1 MSLFKKTGAV
11 LTDDAKVQEIITR
24 GVERVY
30 PSKDALEAKLKC
42 GEQLSLYLGID
53 PTGPILHLGHAVC
66 LLKLRQFQDLGHH
79 VIVLYGGFTAKIGD
93 PTGKGEARQQ
103 LSGKDIKKN
112 TANYKKLIG
121 KILDLKK
128 SNIRF
133 VDNEKW
139 SNKLTPADLITL
151 ASRFTVSQILER
163 DMFQE
168 RLKQGKEIHLHEF
181 LYPLFQA
188 YDAVTLDV
196 DIQVGGN
203 DQTFNM
209 LAGRTLMRKMKNKEK
224 FVVSLKLLVD
234 PSGKKMGKTDG
245 NMVALS
251 DTPADIFG
259 EIMSW
264 PDTMILPGLEL
275 CAKVSMAE
283 IAKMKKELEGGANPK
298 DVKIKLAEAVVTL
311 LHGEGAAKKASAEF
325 DTTFAKGNPADFIEI
340 KRDGDPMTTLLE
352 KGIVASKTELRRLIA
367 AGAVTHLN
375 SNVKVGEDFATSFP
389 TGKYRIGK
397 HRFIEII

>member
-209 LAGRTLMRKMKNKEK
+209 LA
-224 FVVSLKLLVD
+224 
-234 PSGKKMGKTDG
+234 
-245 NMVALS
+245 LS